1 MNLIQKLRSLAD
13 GIAANAQPVQAQR
26 DWDTVARLLPRTPV
40 DQARAAEVLAAK
52 DAAGLD
58 ELIRNLEAPDERPA
72 KPTVDPASFPKA
84 DRDAALRAFKKRLKL
99 ARLSD
104 ESKLGGRYTSGGK
117 HSAIDAIQPPEDFP
131 ADIWAALVAEDRLV
145 DTGQGFFRLPNEA

>member
-1 MNLIQKLRSLAD
+1 MNLVQKLRSLAD
-13 GIAANAQPVQAQR
+13 GIVSNAQPVQAQR

-58 ELIRNLEAPDERPA
+58 ELIRTLEAPEERPA
-72 KPTVDPASFPKA
+72 APSVDPESFPKA

-104 ESKLGGRYTSGGK
+104 ESKLGGRYTSGGR
-117 HSAIDAIQPPEDFP
+117 HSSIDAIQPPEDFP
-131 ADIWAALVAEDRLV
+131 PAIWSALVAEDRLV
-145 DTGQGFFRLPNEA
+145 DTGQGFFRLPKGK